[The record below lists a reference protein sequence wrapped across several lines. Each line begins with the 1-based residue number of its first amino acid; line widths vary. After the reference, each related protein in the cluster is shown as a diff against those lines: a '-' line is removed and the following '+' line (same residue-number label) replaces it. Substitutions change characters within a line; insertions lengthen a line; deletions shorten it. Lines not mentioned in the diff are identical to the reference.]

1 MHFLNLTKLTG
12 SFRIFMNFSTSGMLG
27 VFGVSLFSALLT
39 IKPAVAQQRYSA
51 SADGQEITDSKTSL
65 VWQRCAEGMSWKVR
79 TCVGQVVYLNQ
90 SDAAAQAKAEA
101 ASSGQP
107 WRLPT
112 LKELSSIVAV
122 REAEEGKA
130 AIDAIAFPATP
141 LARFWTSSSI
151 GPGYFMFVGFTDG
164 SAGEGARSFPGA
176 VRLVRDGK

>member
-12 SFRIFMNFSTSGMLG
+12 SLRIFMNFFASAMLA
-27 VFGVSLFSALLT
+27 VLGVSLFSALLT
-39 IKPAVAQQRYSA
+39 VNPALAQQRYSA
-51 SADGQEITDSKTSL
+51 SADGQEITDNKTSL

-79 TCVGQVVYLNQ
+79 TCAGQAVYLNQ
-90 SDAAAQAKAEA
+90 TDAVAQAKAEA
-101 ASSGQP
+101 AADGKP

-141 LARFWTSSSI
+141 VARFWTSSSV
-151 GPGYFMFVGFTDG
+151 GPGYFMFVGFAEG
-164 SAGEGARSFPGA
+164 SAGEGARNSPGA
-176 VRLVRDGK
+176 IRLVRDGK

>member
-1 MHFLNLTKLTG
+1 M
-12 SFRIFMNFSTSGMLG
+12 IFMNSFASAMLAVLG
-27 VFGVSLFSALLT
+27 ASLPLALLT
-39 IKPAVAQQRYSA
+39 VNPASAQQRYSA

-90 SDAAAQAKAEA
+90 SDAAALAKAEA
-101 ASSGQP
+101 TSSGQP

-141 LARFWTSSSI
+141 VARFWTSSSV
-151 GPGYFMFVGFTDG
+151 GPGYFMFVGFADG
-164 SAGEGARSFPGA
+164 NAGEGARSFPGA
-176 VRLVRDGK
+176 VRLVRDGQ